1 MKRKLIISS
10 LILLFLISLNNCCH
24 AAISAS
30 SKTVNSGENVSI
42 TITSNPGVAAYKVN
56 MTNAGGL
63 TFISC
68 SGGEVGGTSVTNAKS
83 ENMTTLATYN
93 FKVPNV
99 TTDTK
104 YTVSFSATGMETANL
119 DPVANSSTTATIT
132 VKAPVVTPPPT
143 TPAPEPTTPT
153 TPTEPTK
160 PAEPV
165 VSSNANLSNLGINP
179 KEYDFT
185 GFRASKTSYEVTVPN
200 EVSQIE
206 IYATAQ
212 DEKKATISGRGMK
225 SLQEGTNV
233 FKIIVTAENGKTKT
247 YQLNVV
253 RQVAG
258 SEIVPNSGDDISDST
273 SESITMGLSK
283 LELKGFKFE
292 PEFSVD
298 TYRYTIELEDE
309 EIITLEQIKELIVA
323 EVNFEGGTFEISG
336 DEKLE
341 KEENEVVI
349 SVKDADGREIAI
361 YTIVFKMKKVEDTT
375 DTAGILNN
383 NIEDKDDETHDDKFG
398 KEQEIIVI
406 SIIIISFIAIK
417 SSITSYKQRK
427 ILQANGLIQEKEYYE
442 ETQEE
447 IIENENNSEIAE
459 KDEITEVDSNEENK
473 DYIEDIFKTSQM
485 SFKADDKDFIKKK
498 RGRGKHS

>member
-1 MKRKLIISS
+1 MKSDKIIISI
-10 LILLFLISLNNCCH
+10 LIFTLLIFVGTCVNATTIDFSNNSPNVGQSVK
-24 AAISAS
+24 I
-30 SKTVNSGENVSI
+30 TVS
-42 TITSNPGVAAYKVN
+42 
-56 MTNAGGL
+56 
-63 TFISC
+63 
-68 SGGEVGGTSVTNAKS
+68 
-83 ENMTTLATYN
+83 
-93 FKVPNV
+93 VPNV
-99 TTDTK
+99 HTATVYANVSGAGTSGQIKVVGGDMMGNKTTLSNSI
-104 YTVSFSATGMETANL
+104 TVTPTSAG
-119 DPVANSSTTATIT
+119 TIT
-132 VKAPVVTPPPT
+132 VSVTSNSSAVADGAYVNVSASKSITVKQPAPPPT

-160 PAEPV
+160 PVEPV
-165 VSSNANLSNLGINP
+165 VSSNANLSNLGIRPN
-179 KEYDFT
+179 DFS

-225 SLQEGTNV
+225 TLQEGTNV

-247 YQLNVV
+247 YKLNVI

-273 SESITMGLSK
+273 SELITMGLSK

-323 EVNFEGGTFEISG
+323 EVNFEGGTFEITG

-361 YTIVFKMKKVEDTT
+361 YTLVFKYPKVEDTANT
-375 DTAGILNN
+375 ADTSDTAMLITTIDEPFEIDIDKLIILLS
-383 NIEDKDDETHDDKFG
+383 IT
-398 KEQEIIVI
+398 IIT
-406 SIIIISFIAIK
+406 IIAIISTIN
-417 SSITSYKQRK
+417 SYKQRK
-427 ILQANGLIQEKEYYE
+427 ILKENGLIKEKQVYDEDE
-442 ETQEE
+442 EE
-447 IIENENNSEIAE
+447 IIEESEE
-459 KDEITEVDSNEENK
+459 QVVESEVEQKEENK

-485 SFKADDKDFIKKK
+485 SFEADDKDFIKKK
-498 RGRGKHS
+498 RGKGKHS